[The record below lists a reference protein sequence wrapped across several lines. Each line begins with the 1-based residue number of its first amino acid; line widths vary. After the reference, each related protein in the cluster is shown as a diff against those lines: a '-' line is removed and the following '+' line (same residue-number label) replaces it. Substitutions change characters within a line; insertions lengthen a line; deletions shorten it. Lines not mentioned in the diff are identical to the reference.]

1 MEEDR
6 NRRIFADN
14 LNRIMLEHEKT
25 PANLNA
31 DLGIPYSTLSNWTN
45 AVKMPRMGKI
55 ALLANYFGCEVSELL
70 QERSEEYYENQKA
83 KEIAQEI
90 LENQALRSL
99 LDVQMDMDETELST
113 MLAIARAL
121 KKKETE

>member
-45 AVKMPRMGKI
+45 AVKMPRMGKV
-55 ALLANYFGCEVSELL
+55 ALLANYCGCEVSDLL
-70 QERSEEYYENQKA
+70 EEHSVEYYENRDA
-83 KEIAQEI
+83 KKIAQGI
-90 LENQALRSL
+90 LENRALKSL
-99 LDVQMDMDETELST
+99 LDVQMNMDNKELET
-113 MLAIARAL
+113 MLTIALAL

>member
-45 AVKMPRMGKI
+45 AVKMPRMGKVT
-55 ALLANYFGCEVSELL
+55 LLANYFGCEVSDLL
-70 QERSEEYYENQKA
+70 EEHSVEYYENRDA
-83 KEIAQEI
+83 KKLAQGI
-90 LENQALRSL
+90 LENRALKSL
-99 LDVQMDMDETELST
+99 LDVQMNMDDKELGT
-113 MLAIARAL
+113 MLTIALAL

>member
-1 MEEDR
+1 MEEDK
-6 NRRIFADN
+6 NRRIFAEN
-14 LNRIMLEHEKT
+14 LNRIMAEHEKT

>member
-1 MEEDR
+1 MEEDK

-45 AVKMPRMGKI
+45 AVKMPRMGKV
-55 ALLANYFGCEVSELL
+55 ALLASYFGCEVSDLL
-70 QERSEEYYENQKA
+70 EEHSAGYYENRDA
-83 KEIAQEI
+83 KKLAQGI
-90 LENQALRSL
+90 LENRALKSL
-99 LDVQMDMDETELST
+99 LDVQMNMDDKELEA
-113 MLAIARAL
+113 MLTIALAL

>member
-1 MEEDR
+1 MEEDK

-45 AVKMPRMGKI
+45 AVKMPRMGKV
-55 ALLANYFGCEVSELL
+55 ALLANYFGCEVSDLL
-70 QERSEEYYENQKA
+70 EEHSAVYYENRDA
-83 KEIAQEI
+83 KKLAQGI
-90 LENQALRSL
+90 LENRALKSL
-99 LDVQMDMDETELST
+99 LDVQMNMDDKELEA
-113 MLAIARAL
+113 MLTIALAL

>member
-1 MEEDR
+1 MEEDK

-45 AVKMPRMGKI
+45 AVKMPRMGKV
-55 ALLANYFGCEVSELL
+55 ALLANYFGCEVSDLL
-70 QERSEEYYENQKA
+70 EEHSAVYYENRDA
-83 KEIAQEI
+83 KKLAQGI
-90 LENQALRSL
+90 LENRALKPL
-99 LDVQMDMDETELST
+99 LDVQ
-113 MLAIARAL
+113 L
-121 KKKETE
+121 KPC

>member
-1 MEEDR
+1 MEEDK
-6 NRRIFADN
+6 NRRIFAEN
-14 LNRIMLEHEKT
+14 LNRIMAEHEKT
-25 PANLNA
+25 PANLNT

-45 AVKMPRMGKI
+45 AAKMPRMGKI

>member
-1 MEEDR
+1 MEEDK

>member
-14 LNRIMLEHEKT
+14 LNRIMLEHDKT

-121 KKKETE
+121 KNKETE